1 MSPASQARAVS
12 AAEALALVERGE
24 ELLTARQVRPAI
36 EALHRAEAAGAD
48 PDRCAGARW
57 HCWMLLGEM
66 EQAWRESDTIRARGS
81 RDRQRFWDGSDP
93 TGKRVMVRSLHG
105 FGDAVQ
111 NLRFLPALRDRAER
125 VVLEVAPELLELAR
139 HAAGADEVITW
150 GQQAPAVEPAYDMQV
165 EITELPYLLRCD
177 GQRLAAETR
186 YLRLPDYLRREADEE
201 MSGDARPKVGV
212 AWSSSRWDTTRSIPF
227 EAFRAILT
235 TDDVAFW
242 SLQTAVD
249 NEPWRKLSGGRRW
262 PVRLAGEGSA
272 GQTAGYITRMDLVV
286 TVDTFVAHMAGA
298 LGRPVWLL
306 LKYDADWRWGL
317 DRSDTPWYPSMR
329 LFRQRERGQWQPVLD
344 EIRKEL
350 ALWSAG
356 RVTAG
361 AGLGHVRRLSVRH

>member
-1 MSPASQARAVS
+1 MSAT
-12 AAEALALVERGE
+12 EALALVERGE
-24 ELLTARQVRPAI
+24 ELLTARLVRPAI
-36 EALHRAEAAGAD
+36 AALHRAEAAGAD

-81 RDRQRFWDGSDP
+81 HDGQRFWDGSDP
-93 TGKRVMVRSLHG
+93 TGKHVMVRSLHG

-111 NLRFLPALRDRAER
+111 NLRFVPALRERAER

-139 HAAGADEVITW
+139 HAAGADEVVTW
-150 GQQAPAVEPAYDMQV
+150 GAQAPAIGPAYDMQV

-177 GQRLAAETR
+177 GQRLAPATP
-186 YLRLPDYLRREADEE
+186 YLHPPTDLPPAVNADA
-201 MSGDARPKVGV
+201 SRDSRARVGV

-227 EAFRAILT
+227 EVFRAVLT

-242 SLQTAVD
+242 SLQQAAD
-249 NEPWRKLSGGRRW
+249 NGPWRKLSVEREW
-262 PVRLAGEGSA
+262 PMRVAGEDSAERTAAHLAG
-272 GQTAGYITRMDLVV
+272 MDLVV
-286 TVDTFVAHMAGA
+286 TVDTFVAHLAGA

-306 LKYDADWRWGL
+306 LKYDADWRWGM
-317 DRSDTPWYPSMR
+317 DRSDTPWYPTMR

-361 AGLGHVRRLSVRH
+361 ADLGHVRRLFVRH